1 MAFMATAL
9 LASCSDKGDDH
20 SGDFGQIKV
29 PDTRQL
35 EQTVTADDTQA
46 AQGVTFT
53 TEGAW
58 TSSIAETRAGA
69 PSWITISPDHG
80 DAAGSYTL
88 KITLQPNDSKESRT
102 AKIVITC
109 GTSKIEITV
118 TQEGTG
124 ESGGDDDEPSVR
136 QPNGR
141 LAKITLKT
149 NGKAD
154 GVITIGYDTEG
165 RIVSYKDTD
174 ADGSPYNDIS
184 MVYTSNSK
192 MLLTQTYYD
201 KGTPETYEVECTGTF
216 TSGFS
221 RIDYATETRQ
231 GQTRYLEYT
240 YDNNEYLIK
249 ATEQYG
255 SEYEAITRYAYEDTG
270 LPGAQNLTGITWGID
285 SQTFQYN
292 EKDPQTDRTNDTNIR
307 LFNAYNKGQGIA
319 PELLLVEEP
328 NELLAL
334 GFNGRQSRF
343 MPGHV
348 KSSFS
353 GTEYRQ
359 EVAYKYT
366 VPADWKI
373 GEQIDGMTIIVET
386 QEGGFSTT
394 QEAVLTFDGI

>member
-1 MAFMATAL
+1 MAFIAAAL
-9 LASCSDKGDDH
+9 FASCSDDKDY

-35 EQTVTADDTQA
+35 EQTVSADDTQSA
-46 AQGVTFT
+46 RGVTFT

-58 TSSIAETRAGA
+58 TSTIAETRAEA
-69 PSWITISPDHG
+69 PSWISISPDHG

-88 KITLQPNDSKESRT
+88 KITLQPNTSEEART
-102 AKIVITC
+102 AKIIITC

-124 ESGGDDDEPSVR
+124 ESGGGDEPSVR

-154 GVITIGYDTEG
+154 GAITIGYDTEG
-165 RIVSYKDTD
+165 RITSCKETD
-174 ADGSPYNDIS
+174 ADGSPYSEVS

-201 KGTPETYEVECTGTF
+201 KGAPETYEVECTGTF
-216 TSGFS
+216 TSGFC
-221 RIDYATETRQ
+221 RIDFATETRQ
-231 GQTRYLEYT
+231 GQTRYFEYT
-240 YDNNEYLIK
+240 YDSNDYLIK
-249 ATEQYG
+249 TTEQAG
-255 SEYEAITRYAYEDTG
+255 SEHETVTRYAYQDAG
-270 LPGAQNLTGITWGID
+270 ASAQNLTGITWGID

-292 EKDPQTDRTNDTNIR
+292 EKDPQTDRTNDTNTR
-307 LFNAYNKGQGIA
+307 LFSTFKGQMIA
-319 PELLLVEEP
+319 PELLLIEEP

-353 GTEYRQ
+353 GGEYRQ

-373 GEQIDGMTIIVET
+373 GEQIDGMSITVET
-386 QEGGFSTT
+386 HEGGFSTT

>member
-1 MAFMATAL
+1 MAFMAAAL
-9 LASCSDKGDDH
+9 LASCSDSKDKDY

-29 PDTRQL
+29 PDTSQL
-35 EQTVTADDTQA
+35 EQTVTADETQA

-58 TSSIAETRAGA
+58 TSSIAETRAEA
-69 PSWITISPDHG
+69 PDWITISPDHG
-80 DAAGSYTL
+80 DAAGSYTI
-88 KITLQPNDSKESRT
+88 KITLDSNSSEETRT
-102 AKIVITC
+102 AKIVISC
-109 GTSKIEITV
+109 GTSKIEIKV

-124 ESGGDDDEPSVR
+124 ESGGGDEPSVR

-174 ADGSPYNDIS
+174 ADGSPYSEVS

-192 MLLTQTYYD
+192 MHLTQTYYD

-216 TSGFS
+216 TSGFC
-221 RIDYATETRQ
+221 RIDFATETRQ

-292 EKDPQTDRTNDTNIR
+292 EKDPQTDRTNDTNTR
-307 LFNAYNKGQGIA
+307 LFSTLKGQMIA
-319 PELLLVEEP
+319 PELLLIEEP

-373 GEQIDGMTIIVET
+373 GEQIDGMSIIVET

>member
-1 MAFMATAL
+1 MAFIAAAL
-9 LASCSDKGDDH
+9 LASCSDKGDDY

-69 PSWITISPDHG
+69 PAWITISPDHG

-88 KITLQPNDSKESRT
+88 KITLQPNDSEESRT
-102 AKIVITC
+102 AKIVISC
-109 GTSKIEITV
+109 GTSKIEIVV

-154 GVITIGYDTEG
+154 GVITISYDTEG

-184 MVYTSNSK
+184 LVYTSNSK
-192 MLLTQTYYD
+192 MILTQTYYD
-201 KGTPETYEVECTGTF
+201 KGTPETCEVECTGTF

-249 ATEQYG
+249 KTEQYG
-255 SEYEAITRYAYEDTG
+255 SEYEAITRYTYEDTG
-270 LPGAQNLTGITWGID
+270 LPGAQNLTSITWGID

-292 EKDPQTDRTNDTNIR
+292 KEDPQADRTNDTNTR
-307 LFNAYNKGQGIA
+307 LFSAYKGQMIA
-319 PELLLVEEP
+319 PELLLIEEP
-328 NELLAL
+328 DELLAL
-334 GFNGRQSRF
+334 GFTGRQSRF

-359 EVAYKYT
+359 EVACKYT
-366 VPADWKI
+366 VPVDWKI
-373 GEQIDGMTIIVET
+373 GEQIDGMSITVET
-386 QEGGFSTT
+386 HEGGFSTT